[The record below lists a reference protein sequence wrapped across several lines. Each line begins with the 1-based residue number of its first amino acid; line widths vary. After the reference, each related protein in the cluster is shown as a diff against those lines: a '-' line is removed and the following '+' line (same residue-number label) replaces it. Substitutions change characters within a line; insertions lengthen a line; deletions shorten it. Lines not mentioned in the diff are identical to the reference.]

1 MKKLYVKNHADIQGK
16 TFGSQGN
23 EFMVKEIV
31 PQEEASRCRAH
42 FVEGEPG
49 NNAYGYHYHETE
61 EEIFYIISGEAAV
74 RTANGEIFLKTG
86 DAVTFPCGPEGAHVI
101 RNASKTEK
109 LVYLDFG
116 TVNIPEIVHLPDIN
130 KIMVNG
136 PFGKGTYDVK

>member
-1 MKKLYVKNHADIQGK
+1 MLTFKEKLSAAKATSLWLRKSFRRKKPAAAA
-16 TFGSQGN
+16 
-23 EFMVKEIV
+23 
-31 PQEEASRCRAH
+31 P
-42 FVEGEPG
+42 
-49 NNAYGYHYHETE
+49 
-61 EEIFYIISGEAAV
+61 IFSGEAAV

>member
-1 MKKLYVKNHADIQGK
+1 M
-16 TFGSQGN
+16 
-23 EFMVKEIV
+23 
-31 PQEEASRCRAH
+31 
-42 FVEGEPG
+42 
-49 NNAYGYHYHETE
+49 
-61 EEIFYIISGEAAV
+61 
-74 RTANGEIFLKTG
+74 
-86 DAVTFPCGPEGAHVI
+86 VI

>member
-31 PQEEASRCRAH
+31 PQEEASRCRAN
-42 FVEGEPG
+42 FVEVEPG

-101 RNASKTEK
+101 RNASKPKTG
-109 LVYLDFG
+109 LSGLRYRQHSR
-116 TVNIPEIVHLPDIN
+116 NR
-130 KIMVNG
+130 
-136 PFGKGTYDVK
+136 PFAGHKQNYGQRSVRQGNL